1 MPAMKVIGLLG
12 GMSWESTASYYRL
25 LNTAI
30 KEQLGGLHSA
40 KVIVYSVDFHE
51 IERLQ
56 RSAEWD
62 AAGAMLA
69 DAAKSLE
76 AAGAD
81 CILIGANTMHK
92 VAPAIEAAVRIPVLH
107 VADATAAA
115 IRKAGF
121 ARAGLLGTRFVM
133 EQDFYIDRLRE
144 RHGLGVLIPGQHD
157 RDIIH
162 RIIFEEL
169 VLGKTSAESRAEF
182 RRIMAALV
190 TQGAEG
196 IILGC
201 TEFSLLVRPE
211 DCTVPLFDTT
221 SLHARMATD
230 WALLN

>member
-1 MPAMKVIGLLG
+1 MKVIGLLG

-56 RSAEWD
+56 RSGEWD
-62 AAGAMLA
+62 AAGALLA

-81 CILIGANTMHK
+81 CLLIGANTMHK
-92 VAPAIEAAVRIPVLH
+92 VAPAIEAAVKIPVLH
-107 VADATAAA
+107 VVDATAGA
-115 IRKAGF
+115 IRTAGF
-121 ARAGLLGTRFVM
+121 STAGLLGTRFVM

-144 RHGLGVLIPGQHD
+144 GHGLGVLIPGAQD

-169 VLGKTSAESRAEF
+169 VLGLTRAESRAQF
-182 RRIMAALV
+182 RRIMSALV
-190 TQGAEG
+190 AQGAEA

>member
-1 MPAMKVIGLLG
+1 MKVIGLLG

>member
-1 MPAMKVIGLLG
+1 
-12 GMSWESTASYYRL
+12 
-25 LNTAI
+25 
-30 KEQLGGLHSA
+30 
-40 KVIVYSVDFHE
+40 
-51 IERLQ
+51 
-56 RSAEWD
+56 
-62 AAGAMLA
+62 
-69 DAAKSLE
+69 
-76 AAGAD
+76 
-81 CILIGANTMHK
+81 MHK

-107 VADATAAA
+107 VVDATAAA

-121 ARAGLLGTRFVM
+121 STAGLLGTRFVM

-144 RHGLGVLIPGQHD
+144 GHGLGVLIPGPQD

-169 VLGKTSAESRAEF
+169 VLGRTRAESRAEF

-190 TQGAEG
+190 ARGAEG

-201 TEFSLLVRPE
+201 TEFSLLLRPE

-230 WALLN
+230 WALTN

>member
-1 MPAMKVIGLLG
+1 MRIIGLLG

-56 RSAEWD
+56 RAAEWD
-62 AAGAMLA
+62 AAGALLA

-76 AAGAD
+76 AAGAN
-81 CILIGANTMHK
+81 CLLIGANTMHK
-92 VAPAIEAAVRIPVLH
+92 VAPAIEAAVRIPLLH
-107 VADATAAA
+107 VVDATAAA
-115 IRKAGF
+115 IRKAGLSKV
-121 ARAGLLGTRFVM
+121 GLLGTRFVM
-133 EQDFYIDRLRE
+133 EQDFYVDRLRD
-144 RHGLGVLIPGQHD
+144 RHGLGVLIPGQGD
-157 RDIIH
+157 REIIH

-169 VLGKTSAESRAEF
+169 VLGRTSAESRAQF

-190 TQGAEG
+190 MQGAEG

-201 TEFSLLVRPE
+201 TEFSLLVRAE

-230 WALLN
+230 WALSN

>member
-62 AAGAMLA
+62 AAGTLLA

-81 CILIGANTMHK
+81 CLLIGANTMHK

-107 VADATAAA
+107 VVDATAAA

-121 ARAGLLGTRFVM
+121 STAGLLGTRFVM
-133 EQDFYIDRLRE
+133 EQDFYIDRLRK
-144 RHGLGVLIPGQHD
+144 RHGLGVLIPGQQD

-169 VLGKTSAESRAEF
+169 
-182 RRIMAALV
+182 
-190 TQGAEG
+190 
-196 IILGC
+196 
-201 TEFSLLVRPE
+201 
-211 DCTVPLFDTT
+211 
-221 SLHARMATD
+221 
-230 WALLN
+230 